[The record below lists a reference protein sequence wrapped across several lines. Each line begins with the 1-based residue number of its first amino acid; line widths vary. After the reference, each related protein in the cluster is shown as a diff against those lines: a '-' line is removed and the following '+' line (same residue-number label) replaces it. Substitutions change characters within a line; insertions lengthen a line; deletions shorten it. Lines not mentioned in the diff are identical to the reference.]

1 MLLGILFSNNLF
13 HLILTEVNAGEQVAD
28 TYAWEVHNVS
38 KVVFLDFNKVS
49 KNGKLR
55 HVWDGQD
62 VNEESIFRECDS
74 SVGTCSVTQAKLWT
88 IFDGPS
94 IVSEKSFQHVT
105 LERNNTSSTVHMIN
119 RNIEGANNIRLRRSV
134 KELRG

>member
-1 MLLGILFSNNLF
+1 MSMKRASLGSVIRGTMGNC
-13 HLILTEVNAGEQVAD
+13 
-28 TYAWEVHNVS
+28 
-38 KVVFLDFNKVS
+38 
-49 KNGKLR
+49 
-55 HVWDGQD
+55 
-62 VNEESIFRECDS
+62 IFRFNR

-88 IFDGPS
+88 IFDEQS

-119 RNIEGANNIRLRRSV
+119 RNIEGANNIGLRRSV